1 MGLAASLMPAGAGHG
16 VTPKGGTLVAAYFMA
31 RRYHKTVPYALKRPY
46 PFSWPIHPK
55 KEVSMIDLQERPRL
69 LLTMPE
75 AARELG
81 ISRSAVYVL
90 AAEGRLPVVKVGCR
104 MRVVRSVLED
114 RLRQEVETGSGD
126 LRGPR

>member
-1 MGLAASLMPAGAGHG
+1 
-16 VTPKGGTLVAAYFMA
+16 
-31 RRYHKTVPYALKRPY
+31 
-46 PFSWPIHPK
+46 
-55 KEVSMIDLQERPRL
+55 MIEQQERPRL